1 MRMHTRSRTA
11 FLSLV
16 LTILAACGG
25 EQAPQDE
32 AAEAQARAEAQAKG
46 RDTDATVFD
55 DMIQTQ
61 DRARGVEATTM
72 AAKAAADAAIEAQS
86 GDGSQDEQQ

>member
-1 MRMHTRSRTA
+1 
-11 FLSLV
+11 
-16 LTILAACGG
+16 
-25 EQAPQDE
+25 
-32 AAEAQARAEAQAKG
+32 
-46 RDTDATVFD
+46 VFD
-55 DMIQTQ
+55 DLIQTQ